1 MDPIPVALANIR
13 EGWSPR
19 RNIETRAA
27 LMRGHATAGNH
38 QRAEE
43 YAVEIETL
51 QCAERDHQDTL
62 SPMKSDRRHE
72 DWPVGLAHADWAD
85 AILRGAW
92 RSHRRVHPA
101 TLPMPAAIAAE

>member
-1 MDPIPVALANIR
+1 MDPLPDALAKIR
-13 EGWSPR
+13 NGWSPR

-27 LMRGHATAGNH
+27 LMLGHATAGNH

-43 YAVEIETL
+43 YAVEIEAL
-51 QCAERDHQDTL
+51 QCAERDHHDTL
-62 SPMKSDRRHE
+62 SPMKYDRSHE
-72 DWPVGLAHADWAD
+72 DWPVGLTRAEWAD

-92 RSHRRVHPA
+92 RRHRRAHPA